1 MANKVMNFGSLLTQ
15 TARRL
20 PNHVGLVQ
28 GENSWSWAELDRRS
42 DAVAASLRRRG
53 FGCGDRLIILSYNNN
68 AVFEALYAGFKL
80 GAIVV
85 PVNFR
90 LTAVEVAYMAEASG
104 AKAILYAADFAAH
117 VDASKAAQPDL
128 QIILSVGP
136 PRPGEEAWDDLA
148 AEAFTPAEAAPAD
161 VEHDTV
167 LWFFYTSGTTGRPK
181 AAMLTHGQMMF
192 VVTNFLADLLPGITE
207 VDASIAVAP
216 LSHGAGVHALAVVVR
231 GAPTVLMSTEKFDVD
246 EAWRLIAAHRVS
258 NLFTVPSMVNML
270 IDHPACDQVDHSSL
284 RYVIYAGAPMYRVDQ
299 KRALQK
305 LGKVLVQYYGM
316 AEVTGNMTVL
326 PAHLHTL
333 DDNDTSLAPIGS
345 VGYPRTGIDLCIMA
359 PDGTVLPPDE
369 QGEVCV
375 RGGAVFAGYYQNPEA
390 NAKAFAHGWF
400 HTGDLGRMDAR
411 GFLTLTGRASDMY
424 ISGGSNVYPRETE
437 EVLLTHPAVA
447 EAAIVGVPHARWGE
461 TGIAVLVL
469 HEGQSLD
476 EDGAKAFLE
485 GRVAR
490 YKQPVRIVF
499 WDELPKSGYGKVP
512 KPLIRKRLA
521 ERGEDQVG

>member
-20 PNHVGLVQ
+20 PNHPGLVQ
-28 GENSWSWAELDRRS
+28 GERSWSWAELDRRS
-42 DAVAASLRRRG
+42 DAVVAALRRRG
-53 FGCGDRLIILSYNNN
+53 FGAGDRLMILSYNNN
-68 AVFEALYAGFKL
+68 AMVEALYAGFKL

-85 PVNFR
+85 PINFR
-90 LTAVEVAYMAEASG
+90 LTPTEVAYMAESSG
-104 AKAILYAADFAAH
+104 AKAILYGADFAGH
-117 VDASKAAQPDL
+117 VDASTASQPAL
-128 QIILSVGP
+128 RIVLAVSS
-136 PRPGEEAWDDLA
+136 PRAGEEAWDALA
-148 AEAFTPAEAAPAD
+148 AEPFTAAEARAAD
-161 VEHDTV
+161 VEHDTP

-192 VVTNFLADLLPGITE
+192 VVVNFLADLLPGITE
-207 VDASIAVAP
+207 ADASLAVGP
-216 LSHGAGVHALAVVVR
+216 LSHGAGVHALAVVAR
-231 GAPTVLMSTEKFDVD
+231 GATTVLMPTEKFDVA
-246 EAWRLIAAHRVS
+246 EAWRLIAAHRVT
-258 NLFTVPSMVNML
+258 NLFTVPSIVTLL
-270 IDHPACDQVDHSSL
+270 IDHPDCDRVDHSAL

-345 VGYPRTGIDLCIMA
+345 VGYPRTGIDLCILA
-359 PDGTVLPPDE
+359 PDGTRLKHGE
-369 QGEVCV
+369 QGEICV

-400 HTGDLGRMDAR
+400 HTGDLGRIDER

-424 ISGGSNVYPRETE
+424 ISGGSNVYPREVE

-447 EAAIVGVPHARWGE
+447 EVAIVGVPHPRWGE

-469 HEGQSLD
+469 RPGSELD
-476 EDGAKAFLE
+476 EAGAKSFLE
-485 GRVAR
+485 TCVAR
-490 YKQPVRIVF
+490 YKQPARIVF
-499 WDELPKSGYGKVP
+499 WPELPKSGYGKVP
-512 KPLIRKRLA
+512 KPLIRAELA
-521 ERGEDQVG
+521 KRGEDRVG